1 MNQLIQIILAAILIL
16 ATASCSIGGNEGA
29 PKETKKISLGGN
41 KRPKKVREEK
51 KFNDLD
57 PMIMKG
63 VGPITSIEIGA
74 LDDAMAAEG
83 KELFETKCTT
93 CHKVAKRYIGPAMKG
108 VTERRTPEWIM
119 NMILNPMKM
128 IKEDSLAK
136 QVMIE
141 SNMAIMVK
149 QGITEDQARKIYEYF
164 RTK

>member
-1 MNQLIQIILAAILIL
+1 MNRLAQIILAAGLIVV
-16 ATASCSIGGNEGA
+16 TAACGGGGNDA
-29 PKETKKISLGGN
+29 ALTETKSTNLGG
-41 KRPKKVREEK
+41 KKKPKKAKEEK
-51 KFNDLD
+51 KLSDLD

-63 VGPITSIEIGA
+63 VGPITSVEIGA

-83 KELFETKCTT
+83 KELFDAKCTT
-93 CHKVAKRYIGPAMKG
+93 CHKVAKRYVGPAMKG
-108 VTERRTPEWIM
+108 VTARRTPEWIM

-141 SNMAIMVK
+141 SIMAIMVN

-164 RTK
+164 RTI

>member
-1 MNQLIQIILAAILIL
+1 MNRLAQIILAAGLIVV
-16 ATASCSIGGNEGA
+16 TSVCFCGGNDA
-29 PKETKKISLGGN
+29 ALTETKSTNLGG
-41 KRPKKVREEK
+41 KKKPKKAKEEK
-51 KFNDLD
+51 KLSDLD

-63 VGPITSIEIGA
+63 VGPITSVEIGA

-83 KELFETKCTT
+83 KELFDAKCTT
-93 CHKVAKRYIGPAMKG
+93 CHKVAKRYVGPAMKG
-108 VTERRTPEWIM
+108 VTARRTPEWIM

-141 SNMAIMVK
+141 SNMAIMVN

-164 RTK
+164 RTI